1 MKQSKNSLEE
11 LFYEESLSGVKIH
24 QSEQENLDRVFEI
37 LHDLEN
43 EPSSDEDKLSKK
55 YLRNIKEKAELKRVI
70 NSQTFTV
77 TAKSKMHSPSRKGTQ
92 SPASKQKKEYN
103 EDNNDFEEKL
113 KSRKFGQKAIRKIL
127 RKYLPNKHEMPKED
141 IRLMIW
147 ENDENLDG
155 YLNKIEFDKMYKR
168 CVIDE
173 KEQEPKRLFY
183 LVLFLMFDKDKKKYI
198 IEEDTLEILY
208 IRYKEKFEEVLI
220 SIFGEAAIGALP
232 DVTNLKATMRKN
244 LSYLEF
250 IERMNSLSLKK
261 RKSIT
266 HMKKDYCNYIHEI
279 LKDKGLPIIHIPKK
293 GVNKEKNK

>member
-37 LHDLEN
+37 LHELEN

-55 YLRNIKEKAELKRVI
+55 YLRNIKEKVELKRVI
-70 NSQTFTV
+70 NSHTFAV
-77 TAKSKMHSPSRKGTQ
+77 TTKSKMNSPSRKGTTQ
-92 SPASKQKKEYN
+92 SPSTKQKKEYN

-127 RKYLPNKHEMPKED
+127 RKYLPQKHEMPKED

-183 LVLFLMFDKDKKKYI
+183 LALFLMFDKDKKKYI

-220 SIFGEAAIGALP
+220 SIFGDAKKGDLP
-232 DVTNLKATMRKN
+232 NPTDSKTKMRKN
-244 LSYLEF
+244 LTYLEF
-250 IERMNSLSLKK
+250 IERMNLLSLDK
-261 RKSIT
+261 RKDIT
-266 HMKKDYCNYIHEI
+266 KMKKEYCNYIHVI
-279 LKDKGLPIIHIPKK
+279 LEKEGKKVVHVPKK
-293 GVNKEKNK
+293 GLKK